1 MSNII
6 CTSIYPKRIS
16 STKQYEIWV
25 TNIYITIYTVRM
37 YRAHFG
43 KKSTERERGNTE
55 MLMGVG
61 KHTLEGMGCWDLG
74 VLNRGLWLL
83 SPVIQYLH

>member
-1 MSNII
+1 MLICMSNII

-43 KKSTERERGNTE
+43 KTEKNRERGKYRE
-55 MLMGVG
+55 MLMGEG

-74 VLNRGLWLL
+74 GT
-83 SPVIQYLH
+83 